1 MSTEPETTPIPPVD
15 LLVEATERMRKQL
28 RQFEIEQQ
36 EDKRKMQAAVELLR
50 KHKAVSVGVE
60 YSGASD
66 SGCLDSVHIYA
77 RTFTEDELFD
87 VGYTEVDEAT
97 EKVVEQMGEDFLNEL
112 GWALVELIV
121 PGGYEINDGG
131 QGTIVLDV
139 ASGRILNNHGTNSVE
154 YNTNELTLGE
164 DDNADVQ
171 N

>member
-1 MSTEPETTPIPPVD
+1 MSTEPETTPIPLFD
-15 LLVEATERMRKQL
+15 LAEAAERMRKHLQQL
-28 RQFEIEQQ
+28 EIE
-36 EDKRKMQAAVELLR
+36 KMQAAVELLR

-77 RTFTEDELFD
+77 RTFEENELFD
-87 VGYTEVDEAT
+87 VGYTEVDEAV
-97 EKVVEQMGEDFLNEL
+97 EKAVEQMGKNFLDDL

-121 PGGYEINDGG
+121 PSGYEINDGG

-139 ASGRILNNHGTNSVE
+139 ASGRILNSHGTNHTE
-154 YNTNELTLGE
+154 YDNNELTLGE

>member
-1 MSTEPETTPIPPVD
+1 MSTEPETTPIPLFD
-15 LLVEATERMRKQL
+15 LAEAAERMRKHLQQL
-28 RQFEIEQQ
+28 EIEKQ

-60 YSGASD
+60 YSGAGD

-77 RTFTEDELFD
+77 RTFEENELFD
-87 VGYTEVDEAT
+87 VGYSEVDESA
-97 EKVVEQMGEDFLNEL
+97 EKAVEQMGKNFLDDL

-139 ASGRILNNHGTNSVE
+139 ASGRILNSHGTNHTE
-154 YNTNELTLGE
+154 YDNNELTLGE

>member
-1 MSTEPETTPIPPVD
+1 MSTEPETTPIPLFD
-15 LLVEATERMRKQL
+15 LAEAAERMRKHLQQL
-28 RQFEIEQQ
+28 EIEKQ

-66 SGCLDSVHIYA
+66 SGCIDSVHIYA
-77 RTFTEDELFD
+77 RTFAENELFD
-87 VGYTEVDEAT
+87 VSYSEVDESA
-97 EKVVEQMGEDFLNEL
+97 EKAVEQMGKNFLDDL

-121 PGGYEINDGG
+121 PGGYEINEGG

-139 ASGRILNNHGTNSVE
+139 ASGRILNSHGTNHTE
-154 YNTNELTLGE
+154 YDNNELTLGE